1 MKKRLIA
8 LLMVATM
15 VVASFAA
22 CGKKDE
28 PTSAE
33 KETTAA
39 AEATTA
45 AEVQDVKLK
54 VWAPKEEQEIL
65 AQMLDSFKTLHPEYN
80 LEFETAPLSE
90 GDCYGEI
97 SKDPEVAADVFM
109 FASDQLPK
117 MVEAGLIYPIT
128 LNIDAVKAAHGPAA
142 IDAAT
147 IDGQLYAHPFTPNSW
162 FMYYNKNMYTEED
175 VKSLD
180 TMMAKDLGEG
190 VYNFCLDIDNS
201 WYLPAFFF
209 ANGCTLFGAD
219 GTDDTA
225 CDFNNEKGLAA
236 ADYLMDLAAN
246 KKFID
251 FADDNDLALL
261 ADGKL
266 AATCSGTWSAENI
279 KKALGDNFAATKLPT
294 INIGGADV
302 QLSNFADFK
311 LVGVKSNTK
320 FAKPAMELA
329 EYLGGEE
336 CQKLRFEKRS
346 LAPTITALA
355 EDPDVQANVAVYALS
370 TQTPLSTLQP
380 RIPQMTNFWSP
391 VAAFGAELK
400 EGTVTKDNVQGKLD
414 TMVEQILSKIG

>member
-15 VVASFAA
+15 VVAGFAA
-22 CGKKDE
+22 CGKKDTE
-28 PTSAE
+28 TSTKKEATV
-33 KETTAA
+33 KETTK
-39 AEATTA
+39 
-45 AEVQDVKLK
+45 AEVQDVSLK

-65 AQMLDSFKTLHPEYN
+65 AQMLDNFKAKHPEYN
-80 LEFETAPLSE
+80 LTFDTQPLSE
-90 GDCYGEI
+90 SDAYGEL

-128 LNIDAVKAAHGPAA
+128 LNIDKVKAAHGPAA
-142 IDAAT
+142 IAAAT
-147 IDGQLYAHPFTPNSW
+147 IGDQLYAHPFTPNSW
-162 FMYYNKNMYTEED
+162 FMYYNKSMYTEEE

-180 TMMAKDLGEG
+180 TMMAKDLGDG

-225 CDFNNEKGLAA
+225 CDFNNEKGVAAANYLINLAA
-236 ADYLMDLAAN
+236 S
-246 KKFID
+246 KKFVD
-251 FADDNDLALL
+251 FDADNDIALL

-266 AATCSGTWSAENI
+266 GATCSGTWTAENI

-294 INIGGADV
+294 VNIGGSDV

-311 LVGVKSNTK
+311 LVGVKANTK

-346 LAPTITALA
+346 LAPTITALS
-355 EDPDVQANVAVYALS
+355 EDPDVQANQAVYALS

-380 RIPQMTNFWSP
+380 RIPQMTNFWAP

-400 EGTVTKDNVQGKLD
+400 EGTITKDNVQGKLD